1 MADDGGDGDDDD
13 GDDDG
18 DDDNPPPP
26 SAALSYMRVGAAD
39 TPRQKHAL
47 LDTTQASPS
56 VPQAPG
62 VAPPH
67 VPLCQWTS
75 KNHCDHLGQQVAVG

>member
-1 MADDGGDGDDDD
+1 MMAAMAMMMMVMMLVMMTAL
-13 GDDDG
+13 
-18 DDDNPPPP
+18 PLP